1 MTDTG
6 KPRPREAGVTA
17 AEAQKADRLKREA
30 EALRANLRRR
40 KEQERARKAEGE
52 KTG

>member
-1 MTDTG
+1 MTDTR
-6 KPRPREAGVTA
+6 KPWPRETAATA

-40 KEQERARKAEGE
+40 KEQERARKARPE
-52 KTG
+52 KAN